1 MIIAKDLKRTYYVGK
16 VRVDALRG
24 VDLEIKRGEFVSI
37 MGPSGSGKST
47 LLHQVGV
54 VDSPSSGSLK
64 IDGID
69 ISSLGDL
76 QRTHFRL
83 KRIGIVFQFY
93 SLLPEL
99 TALENVFV
107 PHLVAGKD
115 ISECRSRAKELLS
128 AVGLADRAN
137 HKPERLSGGEQ
148 QRVAVARALV
158 NSPKVLLADEPT
170 ANLDTAAGSNI
181 IKIFRELN
189 EKLGLTIVMVTHE
202 RNFGRMADRTV
213 WLKDGVV
220 EKTTNNRR

>member
-1 MIIAKDLKRTYYVGK
+1 MIIAEDLKRAYFVGR

-24 VDLEIKRGEFVSI
+24 VDLDIKKGEFVSI

-47 LLHQVGV
+47 LLHQLGV
-54 VDSPSSGSLK
+54 VDSPSSGRLR

-69 ISSLGDL
+69 ISSLDDL

-115 ISECRSRAKELLS
+115 IDECKARGKELLS
-128 AVGLADRAN
+128 AVGLADRAH

-158 NSPKVLLADEPT
+158 NNPKVLLADEPT

-181 IKIFRELN
+181 IRIFRELN
-189 EKLGLTIVMVTHE
+189 EKLDLTIVMVTHE
-202 RNFGRMADRTV
+202 RNFGRMADRTI